1 MAEDYNKNGER
12 AIKPD
17 YKKTEEM
24 GDEPHMVGNVAEEM
38 RDYKAIEISDSPE
51 NIKEPEI
58 KREGQKR
65 CWCGSGKKF
74 EDCHGKHLR
83 ADKNPKAIT
92 KEYEIE
98 LNVRD
103 IDEYEKPDSEKEYE
117 ENDEG
122 EGKEDDF
129 LGVEETG
136 EEREKESANEE
147 YKEKEEL

>member
-1 MAEDYNKNGER
+1 MAEDYSKNGER

-24 GDEPHMVGNVAEEM
+24 DDKPQIVGNIAEEM
-38 RDYKAIEISDSPE
+38 REYKAIEISDSPE

-98 LNVRD
+98 LDVRD
-103 IDEYEKPDSEKEYE
+103 IEEYETPDSEKEYE
-117 ENDEG
+117 ENGE
-122 EGKEDDF
+122 EGKDDDF
-129 LGVEETG
+129 LGMKEMK

-147 YKEKEEL
+147 YKEEEEL

>member
-24 GDEPHMVGNVAEEM
+24 DDEPQIVGNIAEEM
-38 RDYKAIEISDSPE
+38 REYKAIEISDSPE

-98 LNVRD
+98 LDVRD

-117 ENDEG
+117 ENSE
-122 EGKEDDF
+122 EGKDDDF
-129 LGVEETG
+129 FGMKEMK

-147 YKEKEEL
+147 YKEEEEL